1 MREML
6 GQYLYTA
13 AMSISP
19 DRETLL
25 NEVYDKEHIPA
36 LKAVPGVLDVRRF
49 RRIDPPGV
57 RYLAVYEIASPDVP
71 SSQDWLA
78 ARDVGRWPSEV
89 RPFISGLHNGLYAW
103 QQDLDVGQSPAGD
116 SEAGALLVV
125 RGSPS
130 DVGPHL
136 ESAVELMRRTGG
148 ATAAA
153 SYVDVRDGS
162 MMVASRATNPEALRP
177 TFASI
182 RELLP
187 ASITTEAYAR
197 TGHG

>member
-1 MREML
+1 ML

-13 AMSISP
+13 AMSISA
-19 DRETLL
+19 DRESLF
-25 NEVYDKEHIPA
+25 NEVYDEEHSPA

-49 RRIDPPGV
+49 RRIDPPGI

-89 RPFISGLHNGLYAW
+89 RPFISELHNGLYSW
-103 QQDLDVGQSPAGD
+103 QRDLDIGQSPAGD

-125 RGSPS
+125 RGSPG
-130 DVGPHL
+130 DVKAHL
-136 ESAVELMRRTGG
+136 ASAVELMRRTGG
-148 ATAAA
+148 TTAAA

-162 MMVASRATNPEALRP
+162 IMVVSRATNPDALRP
-177 TFASI
+177 TFTSM